1 MDIVVRGRHAEV
13 SDRFREHVAHK
24 LAKVERYD
32 GKCQRIDVEVSREAN
47 PRLTDQAVRVEIT
60 CHGKGPV
67 IRGEASAAEK
77 YAALDVA
84 YSRLEERLRRAA
96 DRRTDRTRKVRAAGR
111 SAATTEPVGAAD
123 LGGPAVAVETDD
135 DLTADEIPGLEIDGA
150 GPLVVRE
157 KTHETAPMTL
167 AQALYEMELVGHDF
181 FLFSDSASGLPSVV
195 YRRKGYDYGVLHLSV
210 APTGGNEA
218 SAGSSNGATNGRAG
232 AAAPE
237 G

>member
-1 MDIVVRGRHAEV
+1 VDIVVRGRHAEV
-13 SDRFREHVAHK
+13 SDRFREHVSHK

-67 IRGEASAAEK
+67 VRGEASAAEK
-77 YAALDVA
+77 YAALDIA
-84 YSRLEERLRRAA
+84 YGRLEERLRRAA
-96 DRRTDRTRKVRAAGR
+96 DRRTDRTRKVRSSR
-111 SAATTEPVGAAD
+111 SAGAVVGEPGATMTVPV
-123 LGGPAVAVETDD
+123 PVAETDE
-135 DLTADEIPGLEIDGA
+135 DEIPGLQVEGD

-157 KTHETAPMTL
+157 KTHVAPPMSL
-167 AQALYEMELVGHDF
+167 AQALDEMELVGHDF
-181 FLFSDSASGLPSVV
+181 FLFSDEATGLPSVV

-210 APTGGNEA
+210 DLGTD
-218 SAGSSNGATNGRAG
+218 R
-232 AAAPE
+232 AAAPATD

>member
-1 MDIVVRGRHAEV
+1 VDIVVRGRHAEV

-84 YSRLEERLRRAA
+84 YARLEERLRRAA
-96 DRRTDRTRKVRAAGR
+96 DRRIDRTRKVRSAAVRSSAAAAAAGKGLGTGDLAR
-111 SAATTEPVGAAD
+111 S
-123 LGGPAVAVETDD
+123 
-135 DLTADEIPGLEIDGA
+135 TADAAPGTSDDVAGLQVDGD

-157 KTHETAPMTL
+157 KTHVAAPMSL
-167 AQALYEMELVGHDF
+167 AQALDEMELVGHDF
-181 FLFSDSASGLPSVV
+181 FLFSDAATGLASVV

-210 APTGGNEA
+210 DHGN
-218 SAGSSNGATNGRAG
+218 GTAT
-232 AAAPE
+232 P
-237 G
+237 